1 MPEEQSGAIESAA
14 RLMVESDYVIALVGS
29 GLSVDSGV
37 PTFRGPGGLWTK
49 VGEPSM
55 RGYEEF
61 LEDPAE
67 WRRRQSEPE
76 NDPARAEFRQ
86 AIDRAEPNTGHRA
99 MAGLERLGVLKMA
112 ITQNIDNL
120 HTLAGSLLVTEIHG
134 NRTKLRCIGCESR
147 WVREEFEVLDY
158 PPVCPGC
165 GGLVKGDTMM
175 FGEPIPRK
183 VLDDCWREVGRSDC
197 MIVVGTSATV
207 YPAAGFP
214 EMVKQRGGCL
224 IEANPNETPLSS
236 ISDVVLRGPTS
247 DTLPAVVSSVEAM
260 MRS

>member
-67 WRRRQSEPE
+67 WWRHQSEPE

-86 AIDRAEPNTGHRA
+86 AIDRAEPNAGHRA

-134 NRTKLRCIGCESR
+134 NRTKLRCISCESR

-165 GGLVKGDTMM
+165 GGLVKGDTVM

-183 VLDDCWREVGRSDC
+183 VLDECWREVDRSDC

-236 ISDVVLRGPTS
+236 VSDVVLRGPTS
-247 DTLPAVVSSVEAM
+247 DTLPAVVSRVEAM
-260 MRS
+260 MR